1 MLSLIISIKI
11 RTNVIEYLLYFLYDD
26 RLLKVQKNA
35 DALYSSSVLSSNVNA
50 IFVLPLEA
58 KKSLKIPNRASL
70 T

>member
-35 DALYSSSVLSSNVNA
+35 DAL
-50 IFVLPLEA
+50 
-58 KKSLKIPNRASL
+58 
-70 T
+70 